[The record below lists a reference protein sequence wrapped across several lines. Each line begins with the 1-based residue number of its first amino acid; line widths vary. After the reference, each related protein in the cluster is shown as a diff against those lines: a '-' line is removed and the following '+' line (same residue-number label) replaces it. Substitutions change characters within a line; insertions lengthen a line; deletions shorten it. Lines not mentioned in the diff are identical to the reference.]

1 MSSHPSVSLVT
12 FRAEAKNFLLMT
24 NVSVS
29 AAVYPVRWPGFT
41 STLTQLTFHITE
53 SEAGGGQTVLL
64 GELQSGGRKG
74 EIECVKDLCVLVL
87 LYFPHYFK
95 CSNKQITFPLIFLL
109 SFIQLSSASAFEK
122 YKFALWF
129 LSLWIKRWGAASYG
143 QNVAIAMHKNAFRI
157 PFTNIHPSPIKVYAF
172 KNKWINHIT
181 IKTHTTVEKE
191 NFDPKLIYYLPF
203 TWYLLSY
210 KNGPQ
215 GRNNLFTRAE

>member
-41 STLTQLTFHITE
+41 SSLTQLTFHITE

-95 CSNKQITFPLIFLL
+95 CSVVINK
-109 SFIQLSSASAFEK
+109 
-122 YKFALWF
+122 
-129 LSLWIKRWGAASYG
+129 
-143 QNVAIAMHKNAFRI
+143 
-157 PFTNIHPSPIKVYAF
+157 
-172 KNKWINHIT
+172 
-181 IKTHTTVEKE
+181 
-191 NFDPKLIYYLPF
+191 
-203 TWYLLSY
+203 
-210 KNGPQ
+210 
-215 GRNNLFTRAE
+215 